1 MDVKCFIALALL
13 LVASSAKQTRIIGG
27 SEVSSCSVP
36 IYCCLACAHVYIL
49 SLTNFLQTDEDRY
62 PYAVALTKGNKRF
75 FCGGS
80 LIARDVVLTAGVS
93 SLNSLA
99 LSILFMSI
107 IHLIWSVTFVHTQSI
122 AWEANTM

>member
-1 MDVKCFIALALL
+1 MFSSHLL
-13 LVASSAKQTRIIGG
+13 LSRMCSRIYPVA
-27 SEVSSCSVP
+27 
-36 IYCCLACAHVYIL
+36 YD
-49 SLTNFLQTDEDRY
+49 TNFLQTDEDRY

-122 AWEANTM
+122 AWGANTM